1 MTEDRD
7 KLLLNLEVRVRQ
19 VLLLCDKLKQEN
31 NKLKDEHVL
40 KDKEIEGIK
49 KELAVLNQKHDNLK
63 MARTITAASVDVDA
77 AKLKLSKMV
86 REVDKCIGLLRR

>member
-19 VLLLCDKLKQEN
+19 VMLLCDRLKQEN
-31 NKLKDEHVL
+31 NRLKDEHTLKDGNIESLEKDLKVL
-40 KDKEIEGIK
+40 K
-49 KELAVLNQKHDNLK
+49 QKYNNLK
-63 MARTITAASVDVDA
+63 MARTITAASVDVDD

>member
-19 VLLLCDKLKQEN
+19 VMLLCDRLKQEN
-31 NKLKDEHVL
+31 NRLKDEHALKDENIESLEKDLKVL
-40 KDKEIEGIK
+40 K
-49 KELAVLNQKHDNLK
+49 QKYNNLK
-63 MARTITAASVDVDA
+63 MARTITAASVDVDD

>member
-19 VLLLCDKLKQEN
+19 VMLLCDKLKQEN
-31 NKLKDEHVL
+31 SKLKNEHALKDENIESLENDFKVL
-40 KDKEIEGIK
+40 K
-49 KELAVLNQKHDNLK
+49 QKYDNLK
-63 MARTITAASVDVDA
+63 MARTITAASVDVDD

>member
-19 VLLLCDKLKQEN
+19 VMLLCDRLKQEN
-31 NKLKDEHVL
+31 NRLKDEHALKDENIESLGKDLKVL
-40 KDKEIEGIK
+40 K
-49 KELAVLNQKHDNLK
+49 QKYNNLK
-63 MARTITAASVDVDA
+63 MARTITAASVDVDD

>member
-31 NKLKDEHVL
+31 KKLKEEDLL
-40 KDKEIEGIK
+40 KNERIKSIE
-49 KELAVLNQKHDNLK
+49 KELGIMTQKYNNLK

-77 AKLKLSKMV
+77 ARLRLSKMV
-86 REVDKCIGLLRR
+86 REVDKCIDLLKK

>member
-7 KLLLNLEVRVRQ
+7 KLLLNLEVRVKQ
-19 VLLLCDKLKQEN
+19 VMLLCDKLKQEN
-31 NKLKDEHVL
+31 NRLKDEAML
-40 KDKEIEGIK
+40 KDEKVESLQ
-49 KELAVLNQKHDNLK
+49 KELSQLNQKYDGLK

-86 REVDKCIGLLRR
+86 REVDKCIGLLRK

>member
-31 NKLKDEHVL
+31 DKLKEEDSHKNER
-40 KDKEIEGIK
+40 IERIE
-49 KELAVLNQKHDNLK
+49 KELGIMNQKYDNLK

-77 AKLKLSKMV
+77 ARLRLSKMV
-86 REVDKCIGLLRR
+86 REVDKCIDLLKK

>member
-31 NKLKDEHVL
+31 DKLKEEDSHKNER
-40 KDKEIEGIK
+40 IERIE
-49 KELAVLNQKHDNLK
+49 KELGIMNKKYDNLK

-77 AKLKLSKMV
+77 ARLRLSKMV
-86 REVDKCIGLLRR
+86 REVDKCIDLLKK

>member
-31 NKLKDEHVL
+31 SRLKDEHVL

>member
-31 NKLKDEHVL
+31 TKLKDQIVL
-40 KDKEIEGIK
+40 KDDTIQELRKKIEVMNEK
-49 KELAVLNQKHDNLK
+49 YDNLK

-86 REVDKCIGLLRR
+86 REVDKCIGLLKR

>member
-31 NKLKDEHVL
+31 NKLKDEDLL
-40 KDKEIEGIK
+40 KNERIKGIE
-49 KELAVLNQKHDNLK
+49 KELGIMTQKYNNLK
-63 MARTITAASVDVDA
+63 MV
-77 AKLKLSKMV
+77 MY
-86 REVDKCIGLLRR
+86 

>member
-31 NKLKDEHVL
+31 DKLKEEDSL
-40 KDKEIEGIK
+40 KNERIGRIE
-49 KELAVLNQKHDNLK
+49 KELGIMNQKYDNLK

-77 AKLKLSKMV
+77 ARLRLSKMV
-86 REVDKCIGLLRR
+86 RGVDKCIDLLKK

>member
-19 VLLLCDKLKQEN
+19 VMLLCDRLKQEN
-31 NKLKDEHVL
+31 NRLKDEHALKDGNIESLEKDLKVL
-40 KDKEIEGIK
+40 K
-49 KELAVLNQKHDNLK
+49 QKYNNLK
-63 MARTITAASVDVDA
+63 MARTITAASVDVDD